1 MYRGA
6 PSLED
11 AGMLIGMG
19 KRNSLDEEADILL
32 AMHKR
37 YPFMDPFG
45 PLINPRWN
53 KHQRIQRR
61 AQESGED
68 NKEVE
73 NVDEDVLNLIN
84 DPELGERMMEKRSG
98 FTLPTPNV
106 EDAGMLMGMGKR
118 WHKFEMN

>member
-19 KRNSLDEEADILL
+19 KRNSLDEEADILM

-37 YPFMDPFG
+37 YPFMYPFG

-61 AQESGED
+61 AQESAED

-73 NVDEDVLNLIN
+73 DLDEDLLNPIN
-84 DPELGERMMEKRSG
+84 DPELGERMMDKRSG

-118 WHKFEMN
+118 

>member
-19 KRNSLDEEADILL
+19 KRNSFDEEADILM
-32 AMHKR
+32 AMHKK

-61 AQESGED
+61 APESAED
-68 NKEVE
+68 KNGHYTAHRAV
-73 NVDEDVLNLIN
+73 V
-84 DPELGERMMEKRSG
+84 RS
-98 FTLPTPNV
+98 V
-106 EDAGMLMGMGKR
+106 SSY
-118 WHKFEMN
+118 